1 MQRYFA
7 FCEDIHTLRLTS
19 ELVDIRV
26 GYAKRIK
33 ELCSLAI
40 SQRSLHKYDA
50 RCCIMQRYF
59 AYGECCEADSA
70 IAEPFDTL
78 LHIS

>member
-1 MQRYFA
+1 MYIVASCRGISPTA
-7 FCEDIHTLRLTS
+7 N
-19 ELVDIRV
+19 V
-26 GYAKRIK
+26 AKRIK

-40 SQRSLHKYDA
+40 SQRSLHRYDA